1 VAWPTLAGDHA
12 PATAETISDGEEMR
26 VRATLK
32 AAWLEEGHA
41 KAGVL
46 FELDEG
52 WHLYWRN
59 PGDTGLAPRFEWQM
73 SGAEPGEME
82 WPLPTRFEDAEIEM
96 VSYGYEDEVLLA
108 VPVRWRPGEMPEHI
122 GVALH
127 FLACASQCIPGTLEL
142 SMPFPARRSAEA
154 LALFGTWQ
162 ERVPSPVVSTGASV
176 VLEAPGSLHPDA
188 HMSLELE
195 VTPCP
200 SAVANCPL
208 APDGAS
214 GIFYPHSDD
223 AFGSIASAVS
233 PGNAPGSFGV
243 SLVAQVVDA
252 TAGDGTLRGVLVLD
266 DSGTRRGIEI
276 AVPWRAKASTAAGAA
291 LAVGGSEGAR
301 PQPARLETSTPAPA
315 AAAGGVSLWRAAFL
329 GFLGGLL
336 LNLMPCVLPVLALKV
351 FALTDLASRSRR
363 EVAWHVGG
371 YTGGILLAMGVLAGF
386 VIGLRAAGN
395 AVGWGF
401 HLQEPIFVVGV
412 CCLLVAFALNLF
424 GVFEINVDTTRLAG
438 VGANQ
443 SGAVRSFFDGL
454 LAVILATPC
463 SAPFLG
469 TAVGF
474 AFASSGLVI
483 TAIFA
488 SIGLGLAAPFALVA
502 AVPSWGQRMP
512 RSGPW
517 MLHLRAGLGFTLLA
531 SVVWLLWVLGRA
543 SGADAMAGALVVLV
557 LVGLVAW
564 AYGLLQQIG
573 RPLPMPALLVALV
586 AVGLMG
592 VDLVDFAPPKGARL
606 EVAAG
611 SQPWD
616 AGRVDAVLAQG
627 RPAFVYFTA
636 DWCITCKLNEAR
648 VLDDPAVEDTLRTLQ
663 IPVFRGDWTRRDET
677 IRGALAELGK
687 AGVPAY
693 ALYQP
698 HDPDNPVILPELLSV
713 DRLVAELEQ
722 ASVTAGA
729 GIRRAGLSTGTRTS
743 DTRL

>member
-1 VAWPTLAGDHA
+1 
-12 PATAETISDGEEMR
+12 
-26 VRATLK
+26 
-32 AAWLEEGHA
+32 
-41 KAGVL
+41 
-46 FELDEG
+46 
-52 WHLYWRN
+52 
-59 PGDTGLAPRFEWQM
+59 
-73 SGAEPGEME
+73 
-82 WPLPTRFEDAEIEM
+82 
-96 VSYGYEDEVLLA
+96 
-108 VPVRWRPGEMPEHI
+108 
-122 GVALH
+122 
-127 FLACASQCIPGTLEL
+127 
-142 SMPFPARRSAEA
+142 
-154 LALFGTWQ
+154 
-162 ERVPSPVVSTGASV
+162 
-176 VLEAPGSLHPDA
+176 
-188 HMSLELE
+188 
-195 VTPCP
+195 
-200 SAVANCPL
+200 
-208 APDGAS
+208 
-214 GIFYPHSDD
+214 
-223 AFGSIASAVS
+223 
-233 PGNAPGSFGV
+233 
-243 SLVAQVVDA
+243 
-252 TAGDGTLRGVLVLD
+252 
-266 DSGTRRGIEI
+266 
-276 AVPWRAKASTAAGAA
+276 
-291 LAVGGSEGAR
+291 
-301 PQPARLETSTPAPA
+301 
-315 AAAGGVSLWRAAFL
+315 
-329 GFLGGLL
+329 
-336 LNLMPCVLPVLALKV
+336 MPCVLPVLALKV

-371 YTGGILLAMGVLAGF
+371 YAGGILLAMGVLAGF

-412 CCLLVAFALNLF
+412 CCVLVAFALNLF

-557 LVGLVAW
+557 LVGLVTW
-564 AYGLLQQIG
+564 AFGLLQQTG

-586 AVGLMG
+586 AAGLMG

-648 VLDDPAVEDTLRTLQ
+648 VLDDPAVENTFRTLQ

-713 DRLVAELEQ
+713 DRLVTELEQ
-722 ASVTAGA
+722 ASVTASA
-729 GIRRAGLSTGTRTS
+729 GIRRAGLSTGMRTS